1 MEKGAVSNHITR
13 SSNYHKFL
21 SSYCHSLAE
30 QCYTPARAYLQLPP
44 ENSPLGSSYFFFCIE
59 SVPRGSS
66 CSQDQINPFPD
77 RAGGNPPLF
86 THCQQLQG
94 PTSPLAL
101 HLWLSPEFSH
111 LPLAFSCLWTCG
123 LSRTQELYPCTVL
136 LFLVG
141 QRRIGISSLVGRQ
154 NNRDLPH
161 LCNKHTFPSCA
172 PPTLGNPVTDQIS
185 KNPNTQELH
194 H

>member
-1 MEKGAVSNHITR
+1 MPLVITSPVAAITTNSSQVIATLLLSNATHQQERIY
-13 SSNYHKFL
+13 S
-21 SSYCHSLAE
+21 C
-30 QCYTPARAYLQLPP
+30 LP
-44 ENSPLGSSYFFFCIE
+44 GTAHWAAATFFFCIE
-59 SVPRGSS
+59 SGHRGSS

-111 LPLAFSCLWTCG
+111 LPLAFSCLWMCG
-123 LSRTQELYPCTVL
+123 LSRTQELYLCTVL

-141 QRRIGISSLVGRQ
+141 QRCTGISSLVGRQ

-185 KNPNTQELH
+185 KNPNKQELH